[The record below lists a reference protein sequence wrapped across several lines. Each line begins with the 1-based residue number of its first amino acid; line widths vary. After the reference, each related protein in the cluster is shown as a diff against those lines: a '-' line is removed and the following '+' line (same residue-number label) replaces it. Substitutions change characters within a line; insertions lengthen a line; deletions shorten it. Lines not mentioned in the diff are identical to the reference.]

1 MCTEKFMQI
10 EMRRGCECLVVPL
23 SKVIL
28 EQRTQGILLVSHSW
42 YKLLCGLVKGDSE
55 ILTRAAN

>member
-1 MCTEKFMQI
+1 MQI